1 MFLPSDIRKILA
13 VLRGQISPVLAG
25 LSVGLG
31 LWFGLMPGFSGIHA
45 ILIVVLALLNLPIG
59 GFIVS
64 AGLGK
69 TLSLAIAPVLY
80 HAGTFVQGHV
90 HGLIGLL
97 DRIPIVAITNFNRPA
112 LVGALVL
119 GPIVGLIAGWAT
131 GRVVLIFRKTWLR
144 LEENSEKLRAW
155 QSKKWVRVLDWV
167 MLSASAKD
175 AKTAMAAKTIYIRRG
190 GVILA
195 ALLLV
200 IFGVASFFFRN
211 EVIRTKGQQLL
222 TQANGATVDIAK
234 VNLAPTSGQV
244 AITGLGFT
252 DSQNPSQNKFQIEE
266 VSTQADMYQ
275 LSVGRLVLDQ
285 VKVSDIGFNRPRAT
299 PGQVLPKPAED
310 PNSKWTWKDLG
321 VTPENIDKYIQDAN
335 QIKEWVAKIKP
346 YLPSSKKEP
355 APTPH
360 KYLDYLTA
368 TVANQAYR
376 VLAKSVVLDKVH
388 LPDSAFG
395 TSRITLSNLNDAP
408 MAAGL
413 PIELGVQSE
422 QGPKL
427 SMAMR
432 FDSPETAGK
441 VTGSFEGLDLAKLQ
455 SGLNKTNALSF
466 QAGKAR
472 GQFEGQLT
480 QQGVDLTVTAKLSD
494 LQASTG
500 GKGFLGLDAKT
511 SQEVFNTI
519 KDLDVKLQIVGPLT
533 SPKVVFDTKG
543 LESTLKDK
551 LVQAGKQRA
560 ADEINKQIDK
570 KLGDKLPGPLKDV
583 VKPGI
588 QDGLKGLLGGAK
600 DPNKK

>member
-13 VLRGQISPVLAG
+13 VLRGQVSPVLAG

-59 GFIVS
+59 GFLVS

-90 HGLIGLL
+90 HGLISLL
-97 DRIPIVAITNFNRPA
+97 DRIPIVAITDFNRPA

-119 GPIVGLIAGWAT
+119 GPILGIVVGWTT
-131 GRVVLIFRKTWLR
+131 GRVVLVFRTTWLR

-155 QSKKWVRVLDWV
+155 QSKKWVRALDWI

-200 IFGVASFFFRN
+200 IFGVGSFFFRN
-211 EVIRTKGQQLL
+211 EVIRTKGQAYL
-222 TQANGATVDIAK
+222 TQANGATVDIAT
-234 VNLAPTSGQV
+234 VNLAPTSGRV

-266 VSTQADMYQ
+266 VSTKADMYQ

-299 PGQVLPKPAED
+299 PGQVLPKAPED

-335 QIKEWVAKIKP
+335 QIKAWVAKIKP
-346 YLPSSKKEP
+346 YLPSSKKEVPP
-355 APTPH
+355 APH

-368 TVANQAYR
+368 TVANQAFR

-395 TSRITLSNLNDAP
+395 TSRMTLSNLNDAP
-408 MAAGL
+408 VAAGL
-413 PIELGVQSE
+413 PIELAVQSE

-427 SMAMR
+427 NVAMR

-455 SGLNKTNALSF
+455 SGLSKSNALSF
-466 QAGKAR
+466 QGGKAR

-533 SPKVVFDTKG
+533 SPKIVFDTKG

-570 KLGDKLPGPLKDV
+570 NLGDKVPGQLKDV
-583 VKPGI
+583 IKPGI